1 MRNRVRRWVWCLPAA
16 ACLLLAGCQPA
27 LFPDRQ
33 QRTPFERF
41 QLLHGDY
48 RPKTRTTEF
57 GAQVPDLRARLRPL
71 EETY

>member
-1 MRNRVRRWVWCLPAA
+1 MLPS
-16 ACLLLAGCQPA
+16 LGGCQPA

-48 RPKTRTTEF
+48 RRKTRTTEF
-57 GAQVPDLRARLRPL
+57 GSEEPDLRARLSPL
-71 EETY
+71 EQAQ